1 MSVIIAEELRA
12 GYILGD
18 PDNDQYLYMPGSE
31 IGVDDPM
38 CIFEDKDFK
47 TDVHLKE
54 AVEIAKK
61 LTALAGKSYSIRS
74 AMGRYTGSLDGLTT
88 KLIRTVEY

>member
-61 LTALAGKSYSIRS
+61 LTLKRVHHPSWVIGPIDESK
-74 AMGRYTGSLDGLTT
+74 
-88 KLIRTVEY
+88 

>member
-38 CIFEDKDFK
+38 CIFEGKDFK

-61 LTALAGKSYSIRS
+61 LTLKRVHHPLMGDRSY
-74 AMGRYTGSLDGLTT
+74 
-88 KLIRTVEY
+88 